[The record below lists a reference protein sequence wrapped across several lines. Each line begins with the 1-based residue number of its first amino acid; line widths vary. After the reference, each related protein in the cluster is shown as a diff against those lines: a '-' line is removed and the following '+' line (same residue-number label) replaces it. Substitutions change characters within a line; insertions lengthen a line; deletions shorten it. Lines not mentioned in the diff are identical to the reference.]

1 MKTDYEQL
9 NSATRHFDD
18 VIENMNKVSYL
29 FEKAISM
36 ASSVSDSSYY
46 SSLVNI
52 KNKYIPLID
61 EVNDVNGLISNTVEM
76 IMILGGYNGDG
87 LTNLSNSFKIDS
99 NGYFY
104 LKNGIVS
111 LGNLEKTLSVNPDAE
126 ANILYIYSYMIN
138 NLGYTHNGAMAM
150 LNNMGAESSFDPN
163 AVNKYSGAYGLC
175 QWLDRKSDLIEFA
188 NENGLDY
195 TTIDAQLLFM
205 DHELKTRYNS
215 GDEQHRL
222 YDQVTGV
229 LDVSGEWISGNV
241 TKIYEAPV
249 DPSNPDYVTLN
260 QQVASNRYYSYNS
273 TLNDFINVNNVVN
286 RDVSEV
292 VANSNNSSKYVYLDK
307 ATDDVTTVDVGADV
321 SSYDDDFDILDVDY
335 IPKNQDVSEV
345 VDNNSYVDSPVME
358 DIEIPKVNT
367 YVIKSGDSLDAIA
380 KANGTT
386 WQELYEKNRDVIS
399 NPNNI
404 YPGQEIKL

>member
-9 NSATRHFDD
+9 NATTKFFDD
-18 VIENMNKVSYL
+18 VIEKMNKVSYL

-46 SSLVNI
+46 SSLVSI
-52 KNKYIPLID
+52 KNRYIPLID

-87 LTNLSNSFKIDS
+87 FANLSNSFKIDS

-175 QWLDRKSDLIEFA
+175 QWLDRKGDLIEFA

-215 GDEQHRL
+215 GNEQHRL

-249 DPSNPDYVTLN
+249 DPSNPDYVNLN

-273 TLNDFINVNNVVN
+273 TLNDFINANNVVN

-292 VANSNNSSKYVYLDK
+292 VANSNTSSKNVYLDN
-307 ATDDVTTVDVGADV
+307 VTTEDV
-321 SSYDDDFDILDVDY
+321 STDVPSFDDDFDILDVDY
-335 IPKNQDVSEV
+335 IPKAEDVSEV
-345 VDNNSYVDSPVME
+345 VDNNSYVDSTVIE

-367 YVIKSGDSLDAIA
+367 YVIKSGDSLDTIA

>member
-9 NSATRHFDD
+9 NAATKFFDD
-18 VIENMNKVSYL
+18 VIEKMNKVSYL

-46 SSLVNI
+46 SSLVSI
-52 KNKYIPLID
+52 KNRYIPLID

-87 LTNLSNSFKIDS
+87 FANLSNSFKIDS

-175 QWLDRKSDLIEFA
+175 QWLDRKGDLIEFA

-215 GDEQHRL
+215 GNEQHRL

-249 DPSNPDYVTLN
+249 DPSNPDYVNLN

-273 TLNDFINVNNVVN
+273 TLNDFINANNVVN

-292 VANSNNSSKYVYLDK
+292 VANSNTSSKNVYLDN
-307 ATDDVTTVDVGADV
+307 VTTEDV
-321 SSYDDDFDILDVDY
+321 STDVPSFDDDFDILDVDY
-335 IPKNQDVSEV
+335 IPKAEDVSEV
-345 VDNNSYVDSPVME
+345 VDNNSYVDSTVIE

-367 YVIKSGDSLDAIA
+367 YVIKSGDSLDTIA